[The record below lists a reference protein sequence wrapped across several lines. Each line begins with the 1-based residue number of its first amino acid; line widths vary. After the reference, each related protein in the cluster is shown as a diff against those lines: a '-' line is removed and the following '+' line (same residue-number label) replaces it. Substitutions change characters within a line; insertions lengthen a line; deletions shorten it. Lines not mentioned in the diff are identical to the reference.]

1 MEEEFQKFAHVSY
14 LKAGD
19 IIRGSAGI
27 AYTVV
32 EVFNDRAIAIRL
44 MDVTNPQE
52 WEVLR
57 KVNQNKS

>member
-1 MEEEFQKFAHVSY
+1 MKEQFEKFVHVSE
-14 LKAGD
+14 LKPGD
-19 IIRGSAGI
+19 RIRGSAGI

-57 KVNQNKS
+57 SLTKQP